1 MKFGIRPAVFGS
13 ALLVGVMALAA
24 WVVAVEAAEP
34 PAAPKVSTFAPA
46 KDLERQVEVYIERF
60 EEAVKDEEEYKAA
73 EGRLVKEANTMVL
86 IALGL
91 GLHDQPNKY
100 QAAASALIK
109 AAQQLA
115 EAKDYASAKAAVEG
129 VKKAAQAQSG
139 SSPLKW
145 EKMASLEQLMKA
157 VPTIDSRLRR
167 NVRTERNFK
176 KRVQDNAGDS
186 AVLAVIAQGSMADTS
201 EAKDDAQIAQW
212 YKFCEQMRDAAAK
225 VNSLV
230 HAGKFDE
237 IKAAMKDL
245 EKSCHD
251 CHEVFHKEALEKV
264 GKEEEE

>member
-1 MKFGIRPAVFGS
+1 MKCLTRPA
-13 ALLVGVMALAA
+13 LVRCAVLAGLTLA
-24 WVVAVEAAEP
+24 TVAGAVRAAEP

-46 KDLERQVEVYIERF
+46 KDLERQVEVYLERF
-60 EEAVKDEEEYKAA
+60 EEAVKDQDEYQAA
-73 EGRLVKEANTMVL
+73 QGRLTKEANTMIL

-91 GLHDQPNKY
+91 GLHDESNKY
-100 QAAASALIK
+100 QAAAPAIIK

-115 EAKDYASAKAAVEG
+115 EAKDYASAKAGVEAV
-129 VKKAAQAQSG
+129 KRAMQSQGG

-145 EKMASLEQLMKA
+145 EKLASLEQLMKA

-176 KRVQDNAGDS
+176 KRSQDNAGDS

-201 EAKDDAQIAQW
+201 EAKDTAQVAQW
-212 YKFCEQMRDAAAK
+212 YKFCTQMRDAAAK

-230 HAGKFDE
+230 HAGKFGE

-251 CHEVFHKEALEKV
+251 CHEVFHKEALDKV
-264 GKEEEE
+264 GNKEEE

>member
-1 MKFGIRPAVFGS
+1 MKSLVRPALFRC
-13 ALLVGVMALAA
+13 A
-24 WVVAVEAAEP
+24 VVAGLALTASAGFVRAAAP

-46 KDLERQVEVYIERF
+46 KDLERQVEVYLERF
-60 EEAVKDEEEYKAA
+60 EEAVKDEQEYKAA
-73 EGRLVKEANTMVL
+73 EGRLTKEANTMIL

-100 QAAASALIK
+100 QAAAPAIIK

-115 EAKDYASAKAAVEG
+115 EAKDHASAKAGVEA
-129 VKKAAQAQSG
+129 VKKATQAQGG
-139 SSPLKW
+139 STPLKW
-145 EKMASLEQLMKA
+145 EKLASLEQLMKA

-176 KRVQDNAGDS
+176 KRAQDNAGDS
-186 AVLAVIAQGSMADTS
+186 AVLAVIAQGSVADTS
-201 EAKDDAQIAQW
+201 EAKDASQVAQW

>member
-1 MKFGIRPAVFGS
+1 MKSVVRAAPVRYAVLAG
-13 ALLVGVMALAA
+13 LTLAA
-24 WVVAVEAAEP
+24 SAISARAAEP
-34 PAAPKVSTFAPA
+34 PPAPKVSTFAPA
-46 KDLERQVEVYIERF
+46 KDLERQVEVYIERL

-73 EGRLVKEANTMVL
+73 EGRLTKEANTLIL

-100 QAAASALIK
+100 QAVAPALIK
-109 AAQQLA
+109 AAQKLA
-115 EAKDYASAKAAVEG
+115 EAKDYASAKAGVEA
-129 VKKAAQAQSG
+129 VKKALDSQGG

-145 EKMASLEQLMKA
+145 EKLASLSELMKA

-176 KRVQDNAGDS
+176 KRAQDNAGDS
-186 AVLAVIAQGSMADTS
+186 AVLAVIAQGSIADTS
-201 EAKDDAQIAQW
+201 EAKDAAQIAQW

-230 HAGKFDE
+230 HAGKFEE

-251 CHEVFHKEALEKV
+251 CHEVFHKEALEKM
-264 GKEEEE
+264 GKEEEQ

>member
-1 MKFGIRPAVFGS
+1 MKSLGRAAPLCSAV
-13 ALLVGVMALAA
+13 LAA
-24 WVVAVEAAEP
+24 VAVLATAICSWAAEP

-46 KDLERQVEVYIERF
+46 KDLQRQVEVYLERF

-73 EGRLVKEANTMVL
+73 EGRLVKEANTLIL

-91 GLHDQPNKY
+91 GLHDEPNKY
-100 QAAASALIK
+100 KAAAPAVIK

-115 EAKDYASAKAAVEG
+115 EAKDYASAKAGVEA
-129 VKKAAQAQSG
+129 VKKAAQSQGG
-139 SSPLKW
+139 SAPLKW
-145 EKMASLEQLMKA
+145 EKVASLEQLMKA

-176 KRVQDNAGDS
+176 KRAEDNAGDS
-186 AVLAVIAQGSMADTS
+186 AVLAVIAQGSIADTS
-201 EAKDDAQIAQW
+201 EAKDPAQVAQW
-212 YKFCEQMRDAAAK
+212 YKFCEQMRGAAAK

>member
-1 MKFGIRPAVFGS
+1 MKPQLRPALYGTVLAILGIAGWAF
-13 ALLVGVMALAA
+13 MARAA
-24 WVVAVEAAEP
+24 DP

-46 KDLERQVEVYIERF
+46 KDLERQVEVYLQRF

-73 EGRLVKEANTMVL
+73 EGRLAKEANTMVL
-86 IALGL
+86 IALSL

-100 QAAASALIK
+100 QAAAPAMIK

-115 EAKDYASAKAAVEG
+115 EAKDYASAKAGVEA
-129 VKKAAQAQSG
+129 VKKAAESPGG
-139 SSPLKW
+139 STPLKW
-145 EKMASLEQLMKA
+145 EKVASLEQLMKA

-176 KRVQDNAGDS
+176 KRAQDNAGDS
-186 AVLAVIAQGSMADTS
+186 AVLAVIAQGSMVDTS
-201 EAKDDAQIAQW
+201 EAKDPAQIGQW

-230 HAGKFDE
+230 HAGRFDE

-251 CHEVFHKEALEKV
+251 CHEVFHKEALEQV
-264 GKEEEE
+264 AEEKEE

>member
-1 MKFGIRPAVFGS
+1 MKFPKKPALYCTVL
-13 ALLVGVMALAA
+13 AILAMAGWTLAA
-24 WVVAVEAAEP
+24 SAAEP

-46 KDLERQVEVYIERF
+46 KDLERQLEVYLERF

-73 EGRLVKEANTMVL
+73 EGRLAKEANTMVL

-100 QAAASALIK
+100 QAAAPAIIK

-115 EAKDYASAKAAVEG
+115 DAKGYASAKAGVAA
-129 VKKAAQAQSG
+129 VKKALESQGG
-139 SSPLKW
+139 SSSLKW
-145 EKMASLEQLMKA
+145 EKLASLEQLMKA

-176 KRVQDNAGDS
+176 KRAQDNAGDS
-186 AVLAVIAQGSMADTS
+186 AVLAVIAQGSIADTS
-201 EAKDDAQIAQW
+201 EAKDPAQIAQW